1 MNSADLPSLALGL
14 TGYGMLV
21 VFVFLSLLVL
31 CTSLMS
37 ALARRFGAPPVEA
50 ETPAGAGDDAAATAA
65 AAAASHHHR
74 RDA

>member
-1 MNSADLPSLALGL
+1 MNGADLPSLALGL

-50 ETPAGAGDDAAATAA
+50 ETPAGDEAAATAA